1 MHRRSFLKGM
11 LTAGTASFLAPRLL
25 SVAGAAEAIP
35 IQSEKSL
42 PLLSLA
48 IPTAEQL
55 AWHDME
61 LGMFFHFDIPVYVSG
76 KKPRSAKELPNPNL
90 YQPTK
95 LDTDQWMEAAKA
107 FGAKYAVFVAK
118 HESGFLQWQSDIY
131 PYGVKQSSW
140 RNGKGDVVADF
151 VKSCH
156 KYGIKPGFYAS
167 LMQNT
172 YFDVVRP
179 GLVKNGDAEAQARY
193 VRISEQMLTEL
204 WTRYGKL
211 FELWFD
217 GGIIPPSKGGPD
229 LAPIIQKLQP
239 HAILYQGPPTLPNLI
254 RWVGNER
261 GIAPYPCWGTA
272 NTGTAEDGFVE
283 KAFAGNPDGKH
294 WIPGECDVPLRN
306 HDWMWKPNRETSLYS
321 LDELMEK
328 YYCSVGRGCNLL
340 VNACINPDGLVPEA
354 DFNRFAEFGKE
365 IKRRFGKP
373 QPSTAGAGKTVTLAL
388 GNPTPV
394 NHVIVMEDIAAG
406 QRVRAYKI
414 EGRLASGDWKTLCD
428 GVSIGHKR
436 IQRFENTTV
445 DAVRFVATQSVAE
458 PKIRQ
463 LSAVYVA

>member
-1 MHRRSFLKGM
+1 MFPDQM
-11 LTAGTASFLAPRLL
+11 TLAD
-25 SVAGAAEAIP
+25 A
-35 IQSEKSL
+35 L
-42 PLLSLA
+42 PAPSLA
-48 IPTAEQL
+48 LPTPDQQV
-55 AWHDME
+55 WHEME
-61 LGMFFHFDIPVYVSG
+61 LGMFFHFDIPVYVPG
-76 KKPRSAKELPNPNL
+76 KKPRTAKELPDPNL

-95 LDTDQWMEAAKA
+95 LDTDQWMETAKA

-118 HESGFLQWQSDIY
+118 HESGFLQWQSDVY

-140 RNGKGDVVADF
+140 RNGKGDVVGDF

-167 LMQNT
+167 LMQNA

-204 WTRYGKL
+204 WTRYGEL

-229 LAPIIQKLQP
+229 LVPIIQKLQP

-272 NTGTAEDGFVE
+272 NAGTAEDGFVE
-283 KAFAGNPDGKH
+283 KSFTGNPNGKY

-328 YYCSVGRGCNLL
+328 YYSSVGRGCNLL
-340 VNACINPDGLVPEA
+340 VNACINRDGLVPEV

-365 IKRRFGKP
+365 IQRRFGKS
-373 QPSTAGAGKTVTLAL
+373 QPSTTGTGKTVTLAL
-388 GNPTPV
+388 DKPTLV
-394 NHVIVMEDIAAG
+394 NHVIIMEDIAAG
-406 QRVRAYKI
+406 QRIRAYQV
-414 EGRLASGDWKTLCD
+414 EDRLASGEWKTLCD
-428 GVSIGHKR
+428 GTSIGHKR
-436 IQRFENTTV
+436 IQRFEDTTV
-445 DAVRFVATQSVAE
+445 DSVRLVVTQSVAE
-458 PKIRQ
+458 PKIRE
-463 LSAVYVA
+463 LSAFHTG